1 MLTQRWPPTH
11 RLLLARFPAD
21 LKQLQNRNFW
31 TSNRSKP
38 IRVLTLAKPSC
49 SDDGLP
55 IGYLLRNFQPNRS
68 NFFSA
73 HPSIRHLP
81 NRKKRVDTKGKNHA
95 HKTFDSTEASW
106 YHQGSFSLILEKFEQ
121 IYDPLWGRRKTRSKI
136 TLKSF
141 YSLKE
146 FWHQASH
153 LCIWKPMAWSSFV
166 LTEFIYIGQLLGRK
180 KTVKIN
186 LASKPIP

>member
-1 MLTQRWPPTH
+1 MVTQLKIAVNPYEFWR
-11 RLLLARFPAD
+11 ARNA
-21 LKQLQNRNFW
+21 
-31 TSNRSKP
+31 
-38 IRVLTLAKPSC
+38 RVAMSGYPQASC
-49 SDDGLP
+49 SAIFSSFKGTKSTP
-55 IGYLLRNFQPNRS
+55 
-68 NFFSA
+68 FFFRYQVGRGST
-73 HPSIRHLP
+73 R
-81 NRKKRVDTKGKNHA
+81 RGKNHA

-153 LCIWKPMAWSSFV
+153 LCIWKPMAWSSFL
-166 LTEFIYIGQLLGRK
+166 LTEFIYIGQLGQLLGRK
-180 KTVKIN
+180 KQ
-186 LASKPIP
+186 

>member
-1 MLTQRWPPTH
+1 MWRVPPQK
-11 RLLLARFPAD
+11 FSAD
-21 LKQLQNRNFW
+21 LKDQKLLHFHSLSL
-31 TSNRSKP
+31 TSLHFTPWQEGRGST
-38 IRVLTLAKPSC
+38 R
-49 SDDGLP
+49 
-55 IGYLLRNFQPNRS
+55 R
-68 NFFSA
+68 
-73 HPSIRHLP
+73 
-81 NRKKRVDTKGKNHA
+81 GKNHA

-153 LCIWKPMAWSSFV
+153 LCIWKPMAWSSFL
-166 LTEFIYIGQLLGRK
+166 LTEFIYIGQLGQLLGRK
-180 KTVKIN
+180 KNSKDQSCLKTNSLIN
-186 LASKPIP
+186 L